1 MKQTDSDKIREGQEI
16 LAVLKEQ
23 RGGAILPI
31 HKKMANDPKLLQAF
45 SQQFKICKQEIS
57 HIPPQYMELMLMMM
71 GAAAGNAVTIRE
83 HGQLALK
90 KGATP
95 DEVGEALRLIFFYFG
110 ASALILGSVADYL
123 INSPQFGW
131 RFAYRAVGIS
141 LGVVLCL
148 EALILRK
155 APEADQT
162 ETKSDSP
169 VYDLQGRKV
178 AIPGKGLYIKDSKI
192 ITNK

>member
-1 MKQTDSDKIREGQEI
+1 MKQTDSEKIREGQEI

-45 SQQFKICKQEIS
+45 SQQFRICKQEIS

-83 HGQLALK
+83 HGELALK

-95 DEVGEALRLIFFYFG
+95 DEVGEAFRLIFFYFG
-110 ASALILGSVADYL
+110 ASALIPA
-123 INSPQFGW
+123 
-131 RFAYRAVGIS
+131 
-141 LGVVLCL
+141 L
-148 EALILRK
+148 ELFEELEEK
-155 APEADQT
+155 
-162 ETKSDSP
+162 
-169 VYDLQGRKV
+169 
-178 AIPGKGLYIKDSKI
+178 
-192 ITNK
+192 

>member
-95 DEVGEALRLIFFYFG
+95 DEVGEAH
-110 ASALILGSVADYL
+110 ALIEQHGDRDGRIDVAAGDIPDRVGHSDDREPERQRGRSAALRRY
-123 INSPQFGW
+123 GR
-131 RFAYRAVGIS
+131 RFRSHPGFRCQR
-141 LGVVLCL
+141 LQLLRPRCL
-148 EALILRK
+148 HLLRRGNGNVCK
-155 APEADQT
+155 ASE
-162 ETKSDSP
+162 
-169 VYDLQGRKV
+169 
-178 AIPGKGLYIKDSKI
+178 
-192 ITNK
+192 

>member
-71 GAAAGNAVTIRE
+71 GAAA
-83 HGQLALK
+83 LK

-110 ASALILGSVADYL
+110 ASALIPA
-123 INSPQFGW
+123 
-131 RFAYRAVGIS
+131 
-141 LGVVLCL
+141 L
-148 EALILRK
+148 ELFEEL
-155 APEADQT
+155 E
-162 ETKSDSP
+162 E
-169 VYDLQGRKV
+169 
-178 AIPGKGLYIKDSKI
+178 
-192 ITNK
+192 N

>member
-45 SQQFKICKQEIS
+45 SQQFRICKQEIS
-57 HIPPQYMELMLMMM
+57 HIPPQYMEL

-83 HGQLALK
+83 HGELALK

-110 ASALILGSVADYL
+110 ASALIPA
-123 INSPQFGW
+123 
-131 RFAYRAVGIS
+131 
-141 LGVVLCL
+141 L
-148 EALILRK
+148 ELFDEL
-155 APEADQT
+155 E
-162 ETKSDSP
+162 E
-169 VYDLQGRKV
+169 
-178 AIPGKGLYIKDSKI
+178 
-192 ITNK
+192 N